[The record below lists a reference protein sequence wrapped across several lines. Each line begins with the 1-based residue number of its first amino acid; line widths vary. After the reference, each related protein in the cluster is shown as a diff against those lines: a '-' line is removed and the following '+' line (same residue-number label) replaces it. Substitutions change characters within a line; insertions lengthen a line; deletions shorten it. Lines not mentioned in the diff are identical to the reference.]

1 MGGSWGGGGGGQF
14 HLASQAN
21 SVSKKEMSGW
31 MWMSP

>member
-1 MGGSWGGGGGGQF
+1 MGGSGGGGGGGKLF

-31 MWMSP
+31 M